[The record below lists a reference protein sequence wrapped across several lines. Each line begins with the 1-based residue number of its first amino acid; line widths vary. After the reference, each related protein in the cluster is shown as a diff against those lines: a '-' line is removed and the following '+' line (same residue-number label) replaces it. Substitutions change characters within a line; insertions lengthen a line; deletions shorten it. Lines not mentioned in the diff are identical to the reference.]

1 MRNNDGAHSK
11 LWGIEPSEI
20 KIHNGAQQMTTK
32 TRVFLFFVATTLTF
46 SLTSAWAGAPSPDA
60 VHGKTLHNKSCM
72 GCHDNS
78 QYTRS
83 NRIIHTFEDLR
94 ARVKFC
100 DAAANADFSSN
111 DLNDVVEYL
120 NVDFYKFGK

>member
-1 MRNNDGAHSK
+1 MNIN
-11 LWGIEPSEI
+11 I
-20 KIHNGAQQMTTK
+20 KDITVVTNMITK
-32 TRVFLFFVATTLTF
+32 TFVFLVIAGF
-46 SLTSAWAGAPSPDA
+46 SLTFAWAGERVPDA
-60 VHGKTLHNKSCM
+60 VQGKTLHNKSCM

-78 QYTRS
+78 QYTRA

-100 DAAANADFSSN
+100 DGAANANFSPN